1 MKHSI
6 AALAALA
13 LAAAPAAAAAAPP
26 PLAPASEHIEGS
38 ELRGAVY
45 WLLPVLVIVALLIA
59 MSAGDDSNA
68 TPLSP

>member
-13 LAAAPAAAAAAPP
+13 LAAAPAAAAPP
-26 PLAPASEHIEGS
+26 PLTPASEHIEGS
-38 ELRGAVY
+38 ELHGAVY
-45 WLLPVLVIVALLIA
+45 WLLPVLVIVALLVAI
-59 MSAGDDSNA
+59 SAGDDGDA